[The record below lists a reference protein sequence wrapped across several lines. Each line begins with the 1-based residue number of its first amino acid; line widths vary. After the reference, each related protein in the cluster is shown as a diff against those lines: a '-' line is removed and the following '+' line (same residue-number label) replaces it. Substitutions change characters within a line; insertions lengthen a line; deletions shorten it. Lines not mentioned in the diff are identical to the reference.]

1 MSHPHLSMC
10 YSFCYPFSQLTLFG
24 GAGCHPRPSKA
35 ARSRCVRY
43 AAPRR
48 VAGAEEGYDAYGYT
62 PAGEAATGF
71 ATGFE
76 PATGFEAAPA
86 PTGFEAAAAPPAPME
101 YAAAPVQDF
110 GAQVGGPGWLVGWVG
125 FVVGWGGARIWTGG
139 LRRRAPQPPSSR
151 LLACPLW
158 VLCSVEVILDWP
170 KACLGPVQQ
179 ASRQWGAHAGT
190 DLSCSRL

>member
-1 MSHPHLSMC
+1 MLFVLLPILSTHLVWGRW
-10 YSFCYPFSQLTLFG
+10 L
-24 GAGCHPRPSKA
+24 PSKA
-35 ARSRCVRY
+35 VQGGALTLRALCC

-110 GAQVGGPGWLVGWVG
+110 GAQVGGPGRLVGWVG
-125 FVVGWGGARIWTGG
+125 FVVWWGGVGRG
-139 LRRRAPQPPSSR
+139 
-151 LLACPLW
+151 
-158 VLCSVEVILDWP
+158 
-170 KACLGPVQQ
+170 
-179 ASRQWGAHAGT
+179 
-190 DLSCSRL
+190 